1 VTVDPASPLLKK
13 CLSLA
18 AGEDTVFSHPWEA
31 KAFAIVVQ
39 LSAAGHFSWAE
50 WVACFSE
57 EVKAATAAEA
67 AGKPAPSYYEQWL
80 AAAEKIVIAK
90 GVTSRE
96 QLAAKR
102 FAIGVVGTTH
112 QVPA

>member
-1 VTVDPASPLLKK
+1 VTANPSSPLPEK

-18 AGEDTVFSHPWEA
+18 EGEETVFSHPWEA

-39 LSAAGHFSWAE
+39 LSAAGHFTWAE
-50 WVACFSE
+50 WVACFSD

-67 AGKPAPSYYEQWL
+67 AGIPTPSYYEQWL
-80 AAAEKIVIAK
+80 AAAEKIMIAK
-90 GVTSRE
+90 GVTSPE

-102 FAIGVVGTTH
+102 FAIGIVGTTH